1 MSLPFN
7 QPYIGT
13 EEEEALIKALQS
25 SHLRG
30 DGPHTKRVQQQME
43 EWLNIHHV
51 LLTTSCT
58 HALEMAM
65 MVLDIG
71 PGDEVIMPSFNF
83 VSSANAVALRG
94 ATPVFAD
101 ITPDTMNIDPDS
113 IADNIS
119 DATKAIV
126 PVHYGGVSC
135 DMDAIM
141 QLAED
146 HDLLVVED
154 AAQGVDAYYKN
165 QPLGT
170 IGHIGC
176 YSFHDTKNIT
186 CGEGGAFLTNDDEIA
201 ARAEI
206 MREKGTNRAAFMRG
220 EIDKYTWVEEGSS
233 YIPSDLLAALL
244 EAQLAKKDEIKKKR
258 KQKWERYRKALQ
270 PCADQGKIVL
280 PEIPAHC
287 ESNYHIFYFLAPSAG
302 DQERLLRAF
311 KEEEIPAA
319 FHYVPLHSAPYAQ
332 KLLNEQPDLVN
343 TANYSNRLIRLPL
356 YPGLNLTDEF
366 LDRIVRII
374 HDTISN

>member
-13 EEEEALIKALQS
+13 EEEEALIKALHS

-43 EWLNIHHV
+43 KWLNVNYV

-71 PGDEVIMPSFNF
+71 SGDEVIMPSFNF

-94 ATPVFAD
+94 AIPVFAD
-101 ITPDTMNIDPDS
+101 ITPDTMNIDPDA
-113 IADNIS
+113 IAEKIT

-126 PVHYGGVSC
+126 PVHYAGNSC

-146 HDLLVVED
+146 HDLFVVED

-244 EAQLAKKDEIKKKR
+244 EAQLTKKDEIKKKR
-258 KQKWERYRKALQ
+258 KQKWERYHKALQ
-270 PCADQGKIVL
+270 PCTDQGKIML
-280 PEIPAHC
+280 PEIPADC
-287 ESNYHIFYFLAPSAG
+287 GSNYHIFYFLTQSVK
-302 DQERLLRAF
+302 DQERLLQAF
-311 KEEEIPAA
+311 KKAGIPAA

-356 YPGLNLTDEF
+356 YPDLNLTDEF
-366 LDRIVRII
+366 LDRIVRVI
-374 HDTISN
+374 HDTIPN